1 MEDTLLF
8 GFDSV
13 SFSSP
18 NWLLFWEIMPGI
30 DFVAIV
36 PEILYISNLPPLIL
50 KIIYRVSFVCS
61 SNSSNP
67 FHTHHEGCVPLLSS
81 ASSQSYRA

>member
-13 SFSSP
+13 SCSSP
-18 NWLLFWEIMPGI
+18 NWLLFWEIIPGI

-36 PEILYISNLPPLIL
+36 PEIFYVSNLPPLIL

-67 FHTHHEGCVPLLSS
+67 FNSPHEGSVHLLSS